1 MLRRNARSGGHD
13 LLPSPLRGR
22 VGDGG
27 VSSAPA
33 VSASGSPHGRHPV
46 RTPTPDPSPQGG
58 GGFGGARRKSVSRS
72 LRSLIVALLM
82 LAAPTLATAKP
93 IEVRVVIVTTWNV
106 DLNGKDTYG
115 ELHAWRT
122 RWPLTTELPF
132 PLGVHPLLY
141 DAKRHVLAILT
152 GEATARA
159 AASITAL
166 GADP

>member
-1 MLRRNARSGGHD
+1 
-13 LLPSPLRGR
+13 
-22 VGDGG
+22 
-27 VSSAPA
+27 
-33 VSASGSPHGRHPV
+33 
-46 RTPTPDPSPQGG
+46 
-58 GGFGGARRKSVSRS
+58 
-72 LRSLIVALLM
+72 M

-159 AASITAL
+159 AARSPPWAPTRASTSHTPTGSSPAPPGSI
-166 GADP
+166 PR